1 MNQRAYDLLM
11 ENFVRKNGAGKNS
24 SVCANCVVALVP
36 HPMAGARSLACINK
50 LSTPIKI
57 NLDMTNS
64 N

>member
-1 MNQRAYDLLM
+1 M